1 MRMMLTQTKK
11 KLDEFYL
18 WWRNQWPSFKQ
29 YWSSC
34 WEIILVT
41 SNFNLAQLRRKQ
53 YATLHEN
60 CYVCLYWINLSYG
73 EPSTT
78 TVPDNFFVVESN
90 IQFQGK
96 EESEV
101 QEFGNYQFSKF
112 GQQMRLVHHDM
123 QEKPFFSNADQPDNV
138 FSTRNFEANRMV
150 AVSALEWKRYLQ
162 QETTAFDVEEKGQ
175 AISYAQLIILVAQK

>member
-1 MRMMLTQTKK
+1 MLTQTKK
-11 KLDEFYL
+11 KLDEFNL

-60 CYVCLYWINLSYG
+60 CYVCLYWISLST
-73 EPSTT
+73 PLWRTLHNNCSWQ
-78 TVPDNFFVVESN
+78 FFRSGVKHPISR
-90 IQFQGK
+90 QRRK
-96 EESEV
+96 WSCS
-101 QEFGNYQFSKF
+101 NYQFSKF
-112 GQQMRLVHHDM
+112 GQQKRLVHHETH
-123 QEKPFFSNADQPDNV
+123 EKPFFSNADQLDNV
-138 FSTRNFEANRMV
+138 FSPRNFEANRMV
-150 AVSALEWKRYLQ
+150 AVSALEWKRYPQ